1 MSALPPSDP
10 PQPQK
15 ASRGCGEGRGGERKG
30 KVRSLALN
38 VLSEHYVQRK
48 YATLQH

>member
-1 MSALPPSDP
+1 MPALPPSFP

-15 ASRGCGEGRGGERKG
+15 AIRGCGEGRGGEI
-30 KVRSLALN
+30 KVKVSSLALN

-48 YATLQH
+48 